1 MKSKFD
7 PQIHHRRSIR
17 LQDYD
22 YASEGAYFVTTVT
35 QGRVCL
41 LGEIVDGKMCLNRYG
56 EIVQRW
62 WNEIPIHFPNV
73 EIGAF
78 VIMPNHVH
86 GVIFIIDQRTG
97 EVFPPHNEPKPLH
110 KPTLGQ
116 IIAYFKYQST
126 KEMNLANVT
135 GTIAKFWQ
143 RNYFEHII
151 RNDQELQQKTNYIL
165 DNPSRWRSD
174 RENSTN
180 RRSPG
185 A

>member
-110 KPTLGQ
+110 NQALSRDPGNDSFLGKCRCGLGGTQ
-116 IIAYFKYQST
+116 FWGQ
-126 KEMNLANVT
+126 AN
-135 GTIAKFWQ
+135 
-143 RNYFEHII
+143 
-151 RNDQELQQKTNYIL
+151 
-165 DNPSRWRSD
+165 SD
-174 RENSTN
+174 RFRHVDEVQLSC
-180 RRSPG
+180 RSLRVVLLG
-185 A
+185 SWLELASGVCHAG